1 MPNQTSYRRAP
12 AVIPL
17 VAATACW
24 GAGTVVTKQVLNDV
38 APLTLLPMQL
48 TASCLLLL
56 LLSLVRRE
64 RIVWSPPT
72 RRLAAL
78 GVLNPG
84 LAYALGLL
92 GLASITASMSVLLW
106 AAEPVLIVVFAVV
119 LLRERVPAQLVTTLA
134 VAVLGVVLVVYQ
146 PGASGDALGVALTLV
161 AVGCC
166 ALYTVATR
174 QLLLDDASLPIVL
187 AQQLA
192 ALAFAVLFATAVQA
206 AGWDGWALHGNSW
219 GTWAAAAASGCL
231 YYGLAFWFY
240 LAGLRHVR
248 ASVAGAFLPL
258 VPVFGVAAGY
268 LIGERLA
275 GRQWVGAIIV
285 VAATAAMALQQARA
299 PYDEHSSDRG

>member
-1 MPNQTSYRRAP
+1 M
-12 AVIPL
+12 
-17 VAATACW
+17 
-24 GAGTVVTKQVLNDV
+24 
-38 APLTLLPMQL
+38 
-48 TASCLLLL
+48 
-56 LLSLVRRE
+56 
-64 RIVWSPPT
+64 
-72 RRLAAL
+72 
-78 GVLNPG
+78 
-84 LAYALGLL
+84 
-92 GLASITASMSVLLW
+92 
-106 AAEPVLIVVFAVV
+106 
-119 LLRERVPAQLVTTLA
+119 
-134 VAVLGVVLVVYQ
+134 
-146 PGASGDALGVALTLV
+146 ALTLV

-206 AGWDGWALHGNSW
+206 AGWDGWALHGNGW

-231 YYGLAFWFY
+231 YYGLAFTLY
-240 LAGLRHVR
+240 LLGPSRVR
-248 ASVAGAFLPL
+248 ALVAGAFLPL